1 MKYIVVDNFTNQR
14 LKEITFEIKQISM
27 MKLVI
32 YFEKSCSKK
41 VSGVFATEANYFIYI
56 LPRYKENNFYIVKP
70 EKLIELLNEKFLLV

>member
-32 YFEKSCSKK
+32 YFLRSLVVKK
-41 VSGVFATEANYFIYI
+41 VSELFATEANYFIYI
-56 LPRYKENNFYIVKP
+56 LPR
-70 EKLIELLNEKFLLV
+70 

>member
-32 YFEKSCSKK
+32 YFFEKSCSKK
-41 VSGVFATEANYFIYI
+41 VSELFATEANYFIYI
-56 LPRYKENNFYIVKP
+56 LPR
-70 EKLIELLNEKFLLV
+70 

>member
-1 MKYIVVDNFTNQR
+1 
-14 LKEITFEIKQISM
+14 

-70 EKLIELLNEKFLLV
+70 EKLIELLKSPLLYKLWWR